1 MMKIIKLALC
11 LGFLASGPSL
21 ASDLY
26 RCDTAKR
33 TVYQAT
39 QCEVGAA
46 QKAIDPQNARREQI
60 RKSRELEREQKRQKS
75 AAGATAG

>member
-1 MMKIIKLALC
+1 MKKIVSAALY
-11 LGFLASGPSL
+11 LGFLACTPSI

-26 RCDTAKR
+26 RCDTAQR

-39 QCEVGAA
+39 QCEIGAA

-60 RKSRELEREQKRQKS
+60 RKSRDLEREQKRQKS
-75 AAGATAG
+75 VTATTAG